1 MTAWHYSTWF
11 RTVFAVI
18 TVGMIVW
25 GALLYDGLI
34 EYDEAAQY
42 RAAHAASLAGLSDAG
57 TERESLLEKGWGRVD
72 ANPEPVRDAAAAA
85 NQIAADGA
93 LVTYFSGLS
102 NWLIAAVIVVWTGAV
117 GALLLTVRPTRR
129 T

>member
-18 TVGMIVW
+18 TVGMIAW
-25 GALLYDGLI
+25 GVLLFDALI
-34 EYDEAAQY
+34 EFDEAAQY

-57 TERESLLEKGWGRVD
+57 AERESLLKEGWRRVD
-72 ANPEPVRDAAAAA
+72 ANPEPVRDAGAAA

-93 LVTYFSGLS
+93 LVTYFSGVS

-129 T
+129 S